1 MKKTIMISLLLL
13 CVCTFTQGKEF
24 PAFFPK
30 MKAVQEAV
38 YLSISTDQTEA
49 KLICRVFQGII
60 NRDSAELFLGDDS
73 HEITWFKYTKKPYR
87 RPAYNVSTG
96 ENRAL
101 RTLFRNYKDRLDK
114 LIVCDFKV
122 NGFNWNMAV
131 MIACAENALPVSEEL
146 KNTLVEEFGWDK
158 EIVDIRNRWSTLS
171 EAYDWALVEL
181 MPKLNKKITFSLG
194 LRDDW
199 EGFPWRLYDYAVATR
214 SFTFWL
220 DNHSTEGKNIIK
232 RILNT
237 EGYPKN
243 SFVLGYGMHGDDL
256 NDAINPE
263 GWGFLVGDIFPNA
276 SFYSSFP
283 TETFKQPEPKA
294 VTAEKG
300 KCT

>member
-87 RPAYNVSTG
+87 RPAYNVSTS

-122 NGFNWNMAV
+122 NGFN
-131 MIACAENALPVSEEL
+131 
-146 KNTLVEEFGWDK
+146 
-158 EIVDIRNRWSTLS
+158 
-171 EAYDWALVEL
+171 
-181 MPKLNKKITFSLG
+181 
-194 LRDDW
+194 
-199 EGFPWRLYDYAVATR
+199 
-214 SFTFWL
+214 
-220 DNHSTEGKNIIK
+220 
-232 RILNT
+232 
-237 EGYPKN
+237 
-243 SFVLGYGMHGDDL
+243 
-256 NDAINPE
+256 
-263 GWGFLVGDIFPNA
+263 
-276 SFYSSFP
+276 
-283 TETFKQPEPKA
+283 
-294 VTAEKG
+294 
-300 KCT
+300 